1 MMGTCRSLWALG
13 KGCVVK
19 TQQKIGGEIR
29 GTAGPEFEKT
39 GFRFR
44 IIPDS
49 ICFQATVHGF
59 APGFFH
65 ICAQATALC
74 IGFKPRANKKYDITE
89 GLLSFGKADVA
100 YAECR
105 TLFQRL
111 PHCVGDHYSGQ
122 PAVTQIEPHHH
133 TDQR

>member
-1 MMGTCRSLWALG
+1 MGASLRLSKRLQAKFVGRQDRSLKRPVSVSGL
-13 KGCVVK
+13 
-19 TQQKIGGEIR
+19 
-29 GTAGPEFEKT
+29 F
-39 GFRFR
+39 
-44 IIPDS
+44 PDS
-49 ICFQATVHGF
+49 ICLQATVHGF

-89 GLLSFGKADVA
+89 RLSSFGKADVA

-111 PHCVGDHYSGQ
+111 PHCVGNHYSGQ

-133 TDQR
+133 TDKR